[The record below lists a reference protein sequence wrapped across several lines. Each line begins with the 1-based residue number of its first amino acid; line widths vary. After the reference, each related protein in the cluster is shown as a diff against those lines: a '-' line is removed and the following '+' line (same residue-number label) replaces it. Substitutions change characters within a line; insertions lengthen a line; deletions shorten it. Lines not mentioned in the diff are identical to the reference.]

1 MSCHNC
7 HQHCCH
13 WSIILVDIIT
23 RTFPFKQTLRHPVAC
38 QQSYLLPH
46 RICQVIM
53 VLMMMLI
60 MKMMP
65 TMMLIMM
72 LITILM
78 MVVMMMKLQLPTIFE
93 TVLGMH
99 LLLGQLGQSQWI
111 NDVQAT
117 LHHSTLSSVSAAV
130 TPKRLCPEMK

>member
-1 MSCHNC
+1 
-7 HQHCCH
+7 
-13 WSIILVDIIT
+13 
-23 RTFPFKQTLRHPVAC
+23 
-38 QQSYLLPH
+38 
-46 RICQVIM
+46 M

-72 LITILM
+72 MMLITILM
-78 MVVMMMKLQLPTIFE
+78 MVVMMVKLQLLTIFE

-111 NDVQAT
+111 KDVQAT
-117 LHHSTLSSVSAAV
+117 YIALFHPVVSFCCCNTKKALSRDKIAEMIKENVCFQVAA
-130 TPKRLCPEMK
+130 TR